1 MSNKITLT
9 ASQIRYL
16 LTLKKL
22 NSSDGIRGS
31 DIAAELGLSKPS
43 VHNMMDTFI
52 ELALIEKE
60 PGGLVFM
67 TEYGSKTASEYESYF
82 KKVKKKLSSQTVM
95 DISLDFAICAFLA
108 ELSEQCLG
116 ALSQVAI

>member
-1 MSNKITLT
+1 MSNKATLT

-52 ELALIEKE
+52 ELGFIEKE
-60 PGGLVFM
+60 PGGQAFM
-67 TEYGSKTASEYESYF
+67 TEYGLYTASEYEGYF
-82 KKVKKKLSSQTVM
+82 RKVKKKLSSQTAM
-95 DISLDFAICAFLA
+95 DNSLDIAICAFLA

-116 ALSQVAI
+116 VLSQVAV